1 MIFKRKKTKQEQFL
15 DELYWDSV
23 ILKEMI
29 TEHKRNRKT
38 LLDLLR
44 DTVRHTKP
52 KIEYDWQASSAVFED
67 LSIFWC
73 WLPLGGKY
81 VASATYKGNKI
92 PDDMAEDLYKLYKL
106 IWDGGTEV

>member
-15 DELYWDSV
+15 DELYWDKH

-44 DTVRHTKP
+44 DMVRHTKP
-52 KIEYDWQASSAVFED
+52 TVDYGWQVSNARFED
-67 LSIFWC
+67 LLLTWYWS
-73 WLPLGGKY
+73 GGSCI
-81 VASATYKGNKI
+81 VRATYKCNNI

-106 IWDGGTEV
+106 IWDGGTEA